1 MQVPDVTK
9 LTWQLNVALVGA
21 IFSAVSLIYNEQY
34 IYYGFITFLFGVI
47 SHFVS
52 TWFDFMY
59 AGDEQ
64 RKKRARFYYAQSFLV
79 FVWIV
84 ALLLIFF

>member
-21 IFSAVSLIYNEQY
+21 IFSAVSLIYNEHY
-34 IYYGFITFLFGVI
+34 IFYGFITFIFGVV

-52 TWFDFMY
+52 TWFDFVY
-59 AGDEQ
+59 SSDDQ
-64 RKKRARFYYAQSFLV
+64 KKKRARFYYVQSFLV
-79 FVWIV
+79 LAWMTV
-84 ALLLIFF
+84 LLINFF